1 VNANDLVAALRLDLA
16 TEDEVGGGGSQVLR
30 PIKETFKRL
39 WQVERALKTEEERII
54 ALWQSFGS
62 RRICSTF
69 EKLRSHDQPPYVQAF
84 SLLKISTAVL
94 AAAAADAEEEEVA
107 KKQEEAHNLTE
118 QLLAVMDRSILDSLD
133 ASLPQGRCQPLYDSV
148 QKVRSSHFCAYKFF
162 LGWVVLPA
170 PLWWRPRDGTS
181 LDLCHARLFP
191 WPANAPLWWR
201 CEIAMSQNP
210 KNTQTLNSKF
220 SPGRGG
226 ADPAL
231 RDWDFISR
239 EAQEESPAAA
249 LQC

>member
-1 VNANDLVAALRLDLA
+1 MNANDLVAALRLDLA

-62 RRICSTF
+62 RRICSTY

-148 QKVRSSHFCAYKFF
+148 QKVIFNHFCSCKYCP
-162 LGWVVLPA
+162 GWGV
-170 PLWWRPRDGTS
+170 
-181 LDLCHARLFP
+181 
-191 WPANAPLWWR
+191 
-201 CEIAMSQNP
+201 
-210 KNTQTLNSKF
+210 
-220 SPGRGG
+220 SPGLPYGG
-226 ADPAL
+226 AQQLEFD
-231 RDWDFISR
+231 
-239 EAQEESPAAA
+239 
-249 LQC
+249 